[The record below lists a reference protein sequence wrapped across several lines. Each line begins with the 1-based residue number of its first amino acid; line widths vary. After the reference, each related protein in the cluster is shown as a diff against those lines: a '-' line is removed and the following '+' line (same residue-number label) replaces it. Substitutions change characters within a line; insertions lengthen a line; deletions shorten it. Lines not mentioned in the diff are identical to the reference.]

1 VPGPGTPSGP
11 NDEETIVGFDVTEV
25 QKALKGAS
33 YPASSDDLA
42 ERAVSN
48 NAGSDLVN
56 ALREIDRHSIG
67 GPDEVMHE
75 LRGKLGSS

>member
-1 VPGPGTPSGP
+1 M
-11 NDEETIVGFDVTEV
+11 GFDVTEV
-25 QKALKGAS
+25 QKALKGIS
-33 YPASSDDLA
+33 YPASSEDLA

-48 NAGSDLVN
+48 NADSDIVD
-56 ALREIDRHSIG
+56 ALRNIDRDSIG